1 MSYPSQTTM
10 QTESTTSIRN
20 MRTAILMDVSKSV
33 NNTLAPFMEKVRV
46 AEERNNAIQEML
58 QHHPIYL
65 QLVEENIMLKK
76 QLRINSDS
84 GNVKMDIHE
93 SKSNS
98 QVSVSDI
105 YNEFGLVKKENTNLN
120 QKKTVVTSLPDGGSA
135 ISSKLVDFQKSL
147 EETLVDNHELLD
159 EFKTTF
165 SDFLQNVTDSESETS
180 SVEEIDPPKLTRQTI
195 DLTGSWLSNTTVK
208 QETNNLNDPIQARLA
223 LGSPSSSKNE
233 VKVKVENESKS
244 SAPSEEY
251 VYDDEEEDDEDED
264 DEEDDDD
271 EDDDEEDDDD
281 EDDEEDEDEDEEEE
295 VEEDEDEDDEEE
307 VDEEEEDENEESD
320 EEEKIPDKART
331 VPSQEDSNN
340 DDESEEEEL
349 YMMELEDDDG
359 NPLEYYCNDEDE
371 MNGDLFEI
379 LPDESVGPK
388 IGIIKD
394 GEIELFE

>member
-10 QTESTTSIRN
+10 QTESTTSISN

-33 NNTLAPFMEKVRV
+33 NNTLAPFMEKVRI

-93 SKSNS
+93 SNANS

-105 YNEFGLVKKENTNLN
+105 YNEFGVVKKENTNLN

-195 DLTGSWLSNTTVK
+195 DLTGSWLSNTTK
-208 QETNNLNDPIQARLA
+208 HETTNLNDPIQARLA
-223 LGSPSSSKNE
+223 LSSPSSSKNE
-233 VKVKVENESKS
+233 VKVKVEKKIKQ
-244 SAPSEEY
+244 AASEEY
-251 VYDDEEEDDEDED
+251 VY
-264 DEEDDDD
+264 
-271 EDDDEEDDDD
+271 
-281 EDDEEDEDEDEEEE
+281 
-295 VEEDEDEDDEEE
+295 
-307 VDEEEEDENEESD
+307 
-320 EEEKIPDKART
+320 
-331 VPSQEDSNN
+331 
-340 DDESEEEEL
+340 
-349 YMMELEDDDG
+349 G
-359 NPLEYYCNDEDE
+359 
-371 MNGDLFEI
+371 
-379 LPDESVGPK
+379 
-388 IGIIKD
+388 
-394 GEIELFE
+394 